1 MMTSIGTS
9 WSISEKVL
17 EVTSLSIEIWK
28 TRYMKYINSRRQ
40 RVNNKVPDYNFIG
53 LRYFLKNFLEGQVV
67 LKNWAFI
74 KTLLHTLKSD
84 IGEHY
89 ILVDLINADGL

>member
-9 WSISEKVL
+9 WVISEKVL

-28 TRYMKYINSRRQ
+28 TRYMKYINSGRQ
-40 RVNNKVPDYNFIG
+40 RVNNKVLDYNFIG

-67 LKNWAFI
+67 LKNWAFT
-74 KTLLHTLKSD
+74 KTLSHNLKSD

-89 ILVDLINADGL
+89 ILVDLSNADGL